1 MWGKRLED
9 IRPGTVMAYAIL
21 LTLLGYLKVVFH
33 PLPSYDWTFLGEEYE
48 MFSGVRWILPIL
60 WSVIALLV
68 NFFVT
73 EQFTLLKRH
82 SYLGFLWG
90 IILIT
95 VGDFRFAIYSLMSLL
110 WFLSVLRIQKSNRP
124 IADFLD
130 TGLLVGLYTLLDL
143 RFALLLVASWVI
155 MLTFARLRWR
165 AIFGSIWGT
174 VTIHLLF
181 VIAYFTFGNVDV
193 YWTYIQQW
201 PELEV
206 QIPANT
212 DVVWIGVLLFFWLL
226 GLGNYITAL
235 SRANIMKRQSL
246 SAILILQLTLIGLA
260 VSGLWPTLIYLAFL
274 PLGTLIFIGNDL
286 QYRKKYWWR
295 DTVFWIFI
303 LALALSFLERR

>member
-1 MWGKRLED
+1 
-9 IRPGTVMAYAIL
+9 MAYAIL

-33 PLPSYDWTFLGEEYE
+33 PLTSYDWTFLGEEYE
-48 MFSGVRWILPIL
+48 MFSGIRWILPIL

-181 VIAYFTFGNVDV
+181 VIAYFALGNVDA
-193 YWTYIQQW
+193 YWAYIQRW

-226 GLGNYITAL
+226 GLGNYVTAL

-246 SAILILQLTLIGLA
+246 SAILILQLALIGLA
-260 VSGLWPTLIYLAFL
+260 VSGLWPTFLYLAFL